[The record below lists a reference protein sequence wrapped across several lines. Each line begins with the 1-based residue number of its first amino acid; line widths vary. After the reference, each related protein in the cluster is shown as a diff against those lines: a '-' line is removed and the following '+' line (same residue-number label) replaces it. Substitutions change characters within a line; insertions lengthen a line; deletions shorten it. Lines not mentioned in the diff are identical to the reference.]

1 MRLDLQRIHI
11 DRSQAQATVTQT
23 MTYRL
28 TRTNEKRTIHLE
40 LRALFER
47 DHGEWRI
54 TSVTARC

>member
-1 MRLDLQRIHI
+1 
-11 DRSQAQATVTQT
+11 